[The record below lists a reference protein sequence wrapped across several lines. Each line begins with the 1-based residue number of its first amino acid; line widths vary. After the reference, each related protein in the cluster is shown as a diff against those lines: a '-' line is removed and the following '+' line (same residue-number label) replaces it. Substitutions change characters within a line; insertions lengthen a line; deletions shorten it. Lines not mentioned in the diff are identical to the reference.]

1 MKTLMLMH
9 PSKTWRPR
17 AKYTLMQN
25 GTYYYDKLR
34 LVPTS
39 WRLRP
44 VSSKSSQRKT
54 YIFKML
60 IVLPNKQSFSSTS
73 VCNRCFITKSSV
85 LINDSTEKHLG
96 RLWMVFVPTGSN
108 HFLIRPGQVL
118 ERMSTVSV
126 NKLEGNW
133 FEEFSNLSIFFQ
145 NAILNF
151 FSNQFWIKVYPL
163 LIQVWRI

>member
-1 MKTLMLMH
+1 MLMH

-60 IVLPNKQSFSSTS
+60 IVPPNKQSFSSTS
-73 VCNRCFITKSSV
+73 VCNRCFITKYGQ
-85 LINDSTEKHLG
+85 INDSTETFRFG
-96 RLWMVFVPTGSN
+96 MVFVPTGSN

-118 ERMSTVSV
+118 ERML
-126 NKLEGNW
+126 KL
-133 FEEFSNLSIFFQ
+133 F
-145 NAILNF
+145 
-151 FSNQFWIKVYPL
+151 L
-163 LIQVWRI
+163 LINWRANGLKNAKIEYFPNFNKVRIF

>member
-1 MKTLMLMH
+1 MH

-60 IVLPNKQSFSSTS
+60 IVPPNKQSFSSTS
-73 VCNRCFITKSSV
+73 VCNRCFITKYGQ
-85 LINDSTEKHLG
+85 INDSTETFRFG
-96 RLWMVFVPTGSN
+96 MVFVPTGSN

-118 ERMSTVSV
+118 ERMLTVSA
-126 NKLEGNW
+126 NKLAGGQMVW
-133 FEEFSNLSIFFQ
+133 RMPKLSIFRTSIFMWH
-145 NAILNF
+145 
-151 FSNQFWIKVYPL
+151 FWAKTDFP
-163 LIQVWRI
+163 RNK

>member
-1 MKTLMLMH
+1 MLMH

-60 IVLPNKQSFSSTS
+60 IVPPNKQSFSSTS
-73 VCNRCFITKSSV
+73 VCNRCFITKYGQ
-85 LINDSTEKHLG
+85 INDSTETFRFG
-96 RLWMVFVPTGSN
+96 MVFVPTGSN

-118 ERMSTVSV
+118 ERMLTVSAA
-126 NKLEGNW
+126 NKLEGKW
-133 FEEFSNLSIFFQ
+133 FEECQNWVFSELQKSSDILRRPKATKFEKIFHLKFD
-145 NAILNF
+145 
-151 FSNQFWIKVYPL
+151 VTE
-163 LIQVWRI
+163 

>member
-1 MKTLMLMH
+1 MH

-73 VCNRCFITKSSV
+73 VCNRCFITKYGQ
-85 LINDSTEKHLG
+85 INDSTETFRFG
-96 RLWMVFVPTGSN
+96 MVFVPTGSN

-126 NKLEGNW
+126 NKMEGNW

-145 NAILNF
+145 NAIWNF
-151 FSNQFWIKVYPL
+151 FSNQFWIKLYPL
-163 LIQVWRI
+163 LI

>member
-1 MKTLMLMH
+1 MH

-85 LINDSTEKHLG
+85 QINDSTETFRFG
-96 RLWMVFVPTGSN
+96 MVVFQREVATFWSD
-108 HFLIRPGQVL
+108 QVKYWKECWL
-118 ERMSTVSV
+118 
-126 NKLEGNW
+126 
-133 FEEFSNLSIFFQ
+133 F
-145 NAILNF
+145 
-151 FSNQFWIKVYPL
+151 L
-163 LIQVWRI
+163 LIDWRANVTFYLTIFLSKFNVIFCVFDL

>member
-1 MKTLMLMH
+1 MH

-60 IVLPNKQSFSSTS
+60 IVSPNKQSFSSTS

-85 LINDSTEKHLG
+85 QINDSTETFRQVWDG
-96 RLWMVFVPTGSN
+96 GVSTGSS

-118 ERMSTVSV
+118 ERMLTVTA
-126 NKLEGNW
+126 NKLEGKCRILLY
-133 FEEFSNLSIFFQ
+133 FSSKIQYLIFW
-145 NAILNF
+145 A
-151 FSNQFWIKVYPL
+151 
-163 LIQVWRI
+163 LIS

>member
-1 MKTLMLMH
+1 MLMH

-60 IVLPNKQSFSSTS
+60 IVPPNKQSFSSTS
-73 VCNRCFITKSSV
+73 VCNRCFITKYGQ
-85 LINDSTEKHLG
+85 INDSTETFRFG
-96 RLWMVFVPTGSN
+96 MVVFQREVATFWSDQVKYWKECWL
-108 HFLIRPGQVL
+108 FL
-118 ERMSTVSV
+118 
-126 NKLEGNW
+126 
-133 FEEFSNLSIFFQ
+133 
-145 NAILNF
+145 
-151 FSNQFWIKVYPL
+151 L
-163 LIQVWRI
+163 LINWRANGLKNAKIEYFPNFMWHFWAKTDFPRNK

>member
-60 IVLPNKQSFSSTS
+60 IVPPNKQSFSSTS
-73 VCNRCFITKSSV
+73 VCNRCFITKYGQ
-85 LINDSTEKHLG
+85 INDSTETFRFG
-96 RLWMVFVPTGSN
+96 MVFVPTGSN

-118 ERMSTVSV
+118 ERMLTVSAA
-126 NKLEGNW
+126 NKLAGGQMVW
-133 FEEFSNLSIFFQ
+133 RMPKLSIFRT
-145 NAILNF
+145 
-151 FSNQFWIKVYPL
+151 SIKFGYSEKATKFEKIFHLKFDVTE
-163 LIQVWRI
+163 

>member
-1 MKTLMLMH
+1 MLMH

-60 IVLPNKQSFSSTS
+60 IVPPNKQSFSSTS
-73 VCNRCFITKSSV
+73 VCNRCIT
-85 LINDSTEKHLG
+85 LIQINDSTETFRFG
-96 RLWMVFVPTGSN
+96 MVFVPKFQREVTTFWSD
-108 HFLIRPGQVL
+108 QVKYWKECWL
-118 ERMSTVSV
+118 
-126 NKLEGNW
+126 L
-133 FEEFSNLSIFFQ
+133 
-145 NAILNF
+145 
-151 FSNQFWIKVYPL
+151 L
-163 LIQVWRI
+163 LINWRANVASYFIFLPKFNIWYFGLWFLKNRSNSMIETRDILY